1 MTSYTHA
8 TFLDM
13 LTYKRPEGSVAQQQF
28 CDKYLKPVFGQPDAE
43 GNYILVVG
51 PNADIA
57 FMSHHD
63 TVHRSDGRKI
73 VDHSGDYAKATGD
86 DCLGADC
93 TTGIY
98 IMLKMIEAKVPG
110 LYIVHAAEEIGCK
123 GSRYIVENTPEVVV
137 GIKAAI
143 SFDRYGYKSVITH
156 QTGRRTCS
164 TAFAESLAY
173 TLSLG
178 MEPDDTGIY
187 TDSNEYANIIP
198 ECTNVSVGYFHQHTN
213 KEYQD
218 LVFLDLLVTSC
229 LEADWDALAI
239 QRNPADSS
247 PDWSVF
253 DREFDD
259 WKDPD
264 CCEQDLDIVS
274 IVEHYPEEVAEILK
288 SWGYSADGLWE
299 DIATLQARRFMR

>member
-1 MTSYTHA
+1 MNSYTHA
-8 TFLDM
+8 DYLDM
-13 LTYKRPEGSVAQQQF
+13 LTYKRPQGSLAQKQF
-28 CDKYLKPVFGQPDAE
+28 CKKYLEPVFGQPDAA

-63 TVHRSDGRKI
+63 TVHRADGRKV

-98 IMLKMIEAKVPG
+98 IMLKMIAAKVPG
-110 LYIVHAAEEIGCK
+110 LYIIHAAEEVGCK
-123 GSRYIVENTPEVVV
+123 GSRHIAQNTPEVVA

-156 QTGRRTCS
+156 QMGRRTCS
-164 TAFAESLAY
+164 TAFAESLADVIG
-173 TLSLG
+173 LG
-178 MEPDDTGIY
+178 MELDEGGVY
-187 TDSNEYANIIP
+187 TDSNEYTSIIP

-218 LVFLDLLVTSC
+218 LVFMDLLAEAC
-229 LEADWDALAI
+229 IIADWSALIIKRQPEDDLMYDDDIWGDYTIEDA
-239 QRNPADSS
+239 
-247 PDWSVF
+247 
-253 DREFDD
+253 
-259 WKDPD
+259 KDMD
-264 CCEQDLDIVS
+264 NLTLVDIV
-274 IVEHYPEEVAEILK
+274 EMFPEEVASVLE
-288 SWGYSADGLWE
+288 SWGYCASGLID
-299 DIATLQARRFMR
+299 DIETFKYKRFYN